1 MKNLLKEKSVQ
12 LLRFLYR
19 KLINFYILPDDFD
32 SLMVKT
38 KKYAKRNVYFCT

>member
-1 MKNLLKEKSVQ
+1 MKNLLKAKFVQ

-32 SLMVKT
+32 SLMFKT
-38 KKYAKRNVYFCT
+38 KKCAKCNVYLCT

>member
-1 MKNLLKEKSVQ
+1 MKSLVKAKSVQ

-19 KLINFYILPDDFD
+19 KLIDFYILPDDFD

-38 KKYAKRNVYFCT
+38 KSETYL